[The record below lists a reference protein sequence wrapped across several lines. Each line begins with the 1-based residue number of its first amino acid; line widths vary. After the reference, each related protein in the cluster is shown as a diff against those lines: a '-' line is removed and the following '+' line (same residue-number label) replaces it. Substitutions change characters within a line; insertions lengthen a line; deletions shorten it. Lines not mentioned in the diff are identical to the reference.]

1 MFRRVVLAAAVASA
15 AVAAI
20 PALTQ
25 PASAATGHRPGAHR
39 VAARRTTVTGT
50 YRLLVAD
57 GRDEGPG
64 DHDHYE
70 HLLVS
75 GTKAYRLTLKRGQQL
90 RSGQRVSVS
99 GTFDGRTLAAD
110 TISTTTVA
118 APTVATG
125 TAATRRRVLV
135 VLASWTAP
143 DAVTPASAAAQVFGD
158 GDGWEREVSYGAVGI
173 TGDVTPWV
181 SIAGPDGGLC
191 YTNHR
196 QVMAQAKA
204 AALAA
209 GYDATA
215 YDRTIVYF
223 PRSTNPDC
231 SGYGGWAYQPGTEVW
246 LNGTMDRR
254 STMHEQGHSEG
265 LPHAGSL
272 LCVDNTGNPVTLA
285 ATGCTRSDYGDP
297 SDAMGS
303 SAYVGHYSAPQ
314 KARIGWLGGTADLS
328 AGGSVT
334 LAPYEAAGTAARAAT
349 VSTGTGRTY
358 WLEYRT
364 AMGADASL
372 TAGNVGGVLVHMTDP
387 TVSAA
392 PVLLDMTPDN
402 DFTDAALRPGTT
414 WTTPE
419 GWAITA
425 GSATAY
431 GMAVTVGRSSAPLAP
446 LAVTATPGDGTATAT
461 WTPGGDG
468 GSPVTSYV
476 VTATPGGV
484 SATVSGSARSASVAG
499 LVVGT
504 PYTLS
509 VRAVNALGSSAATSS
524 LPVVPVDVVAPGPV
538 QLLGG
543 TFKGGTLT
551 LKWSRPLDL
560 DFTGVTVRMAD
571 GTTPPATPGAGDAVY
586 TGPLTTAVV
595 PGLSNKESVSFSVF
609 PRDEV
614 PNWGR
619 GAWVKVVKG
628 KVTAGLL

>member
-1 MFRRVVLAAAVASA
+1 MFRRVVLAATVAAA
-15 AVAAI
+15 AVAAL

-25 PASAATGHRPGAHR
+25 PAAAAAGHRPAHR
-39 VAARRTTVTGT
+39 PAARRTTLSGT

-57 GRDEGPG
+57 GRTETAG

-75 GTKAYRLTLKRGQQL
+75 GAKAYRLTLKHGQHL
-90 RSGQRVSVS
+90 KPGQRVSVS

-110 TISTTTVA
+110 TVSTETVA

-125 TAATRRRVLV
+125 TPATRRRVLV

-158 GDGWEREVSYGAVGI
+158 GDGWEREVSYGAVGV

-196 QVMAQAKA
+196 QVMTQAKA

-272 LCVDNTGNPVTLA
+272 LCVDNTGNPVALA
-285 ATGCTRSDYGDP
+285 ATGCMRSDYGDP
-297 SDAMGS
+297 SDAMGA

-314 KARIGWLGGTADLS
+314 KARIGWLGSTADLS
-328 AGGSVT
+328 AGGSAT

-349 VSTGTGRTY
+349 LSTGTGRTY
-358 WLEYRT
+358 WFEYRT
-364 AMGADASL
+364 ALGADAAL
-372 TAGNVGGVLVHMTDP
+372 TAGNVGGLLVHMTDP

-419 GWAITA
+419 GWAVTA

-431 GMAVTVGRSSAPLAP
+431 GMTVTVGRSTAPLAP

-476 VTATPGGV
+476 VTASPGGV
-484 SATVSGSARSASVAG
+484 SATVSGSARTASLAG
-499 LVVGT
+499 LVNGT

-509 VRAVNALGSSAATSS
+509 VRAVNALGTGAATASA
-524 LPVVPVDVVAPGPV
+524 PVAPVDTVAPGPV
-538 QLLGG
+538 QLLSG
-543 TFKGGTLT
+543 TYKNGTLT
-551 LKWSRPLDL
+551 LKWSRSPDT
-560 DFTGVTVRMAD
+560 DFAGVTVRGAD
-571 GTTPPATPGAGDAVY
+571 GTTPPATPDAGDAVY
-586 TGPLTTAVV
+586 TGTLTTVV
-595 PGLSNKESVSFSVF
+595 VTGLSTKESDSFTVF

-614 PNWGR
+614 PHWGR

>member
-1 MFRRVVLAAAVASA
+1 MFRRVVLAATLAAA
-15 AVAAI
+15 AVAAV

-25 PASAATGHRPGAHR
+25 PAAAATGHRPGAHR
-39 VAARRTTVTGT
+39 VAARRTTLTGT
-50 YRLLVAD
+50 YRLLAAD
-57 GRDEGPG
+57 GRNESAGADE
-64 DHDHYE
+64 HYE
-70 HLLVS
+70 QLLVS
-75 GTKAYRLTLKRGQQL
+75 GAQAYRLTLQRGQHL
-90 RSGQRVSVS
+90 RPGQRVSVS
-99 GTFDGRTLAAD
+99 GMFDGRTLAAD
-110 TISTTTVA
+110 TVSTENVA

-125 TAATRRRVLV
+125 TPATRRRVLV
-135 VLASWTAP
+135 ILASWTAP
-143 DAVTPASAAAQVFGD
+143 DSVTPASAAAQVFGD

-181 SIAGPDGGLC
+181 SIAGPDLGLC

-204 AALAA
+204 AALLA

-246 LNGTMDRR
+246 LNGSMDRR
-254 STMHEQGHSEG
+254 STMHEQGHAEG

-297 SDAMGS
+297 SDAMGA

-314 KARIGWLGGTADLS
+314 KSRLGWLGTTADLS
-328 AGGSVT
+328 AGGSAT

-364 AMGADASL
+364 ALGADAAL

-387 TVSAA
+387 TVSPA

-402 DFTDAALRPGTT
+402 DFTDAALRPGSS

-419 GWAITA
+419 GLVITA
-425 GSATAY
+425 GAAASY
-431 GMAVTVGRSSAPLAP
+431 GMAVTVARGSAPLAP

-468 GSPVTSYV
+468 GSPVTAYV
-476 VTATPGGV
+476 VTASPGGV
-484 SATVSGSARSASVAG
+484 SATVAAGARSASLAG
-499 LVVGT
+499 LVDGT

-509 VRAVNALGSSAATSS
+509 VRAVNALGAGAPTASQ
-524 LPVVPVDVVAPGPV
+524 PVVPVDVVAPGPV
-538 QLLGG
+538 QLLGA
-543 TFKGGTLT
+543 TYKKDTVTLT
-551 LKWSRPLDL
+551 WSRPVDL
-560 DFTGVTVRMAD
+560 DFSGVTVRMAD
-571 GTTPPATPGAGDAVY
+571 GTTPPATPGAGSAVY
-586 TGPLTTAVV
+586 TGTATTTVV
-595 PGLSNKESVSFSVF
+595 SGLANKDSVSFSVF